1 MATAQQGEVGLLARD
16 VVMQVG
22 RSLSGIVL

>member
-16 VVMQVG
+16 VARHVG
-22 RSLSGIVL
+22 RSLSGMTL